1 MCVTPHSTPYALSSK
16 VGNLPVFRR
25 PATRQVVGLGWNGT
39 LGVCVKNLRRKTLA
53 AASATTLGVG
63 LALTSGLT
71 PAAATGPDT
80 SYLVLAPQ
88 GANTDQAAARVA
100 AANGTVVAAYKQI
113 GVLVVRSTNP
123 DFATQVAG
131 AGVESVAATTGL
143 GTALDEGETVEVS
156 AADVASAT
164 GGPTNEPLYG
174 QQWDMDMIRV
184 PQAQAVNAGRSN
196 VVVGVLDSGISS
208 THPDLATQI
217 AKDKSTSCLG
227 GVADTSEAA
236 WNPTTSDH
244 GTHVA
249 GTIAAAVNGVGVT
262 GIAPG
267 VKVAS
272 VKVVNDDGYI
282 YPEAAVCGFMWAA
295 THGMRVTNNS
305 YYIDP
310 WELNCRYD
318 ARQRPVWQAV
328 QRAIRYSNS
337 QGVLNV
343 ASAGNSNYDLAHKLS
358 DYGSPDD
365 GTPEARENLTSA
377 CMDLP
382 AEAPGVVTVSAVGP
396 TRAKSYYSS
405 YGLGVVEVTAP
416 GGDTR
421 FRTQGVKPTLTDG
434 ILSTTWSRTNGN
446 GWGYKQ
452 GTSMSGPHA
461 TGVAALALSAHPG
474 MTAGELAAFLQGTA
488 VSMSCPEGVY
498 NPVPRHPAG
507 PNAYD
512 ATCSGGER
520 TSFYGAGMVD
530 AYNVVK

>member
-1 MCVTPHSTPYALSSK
+1 M
-16 VGNLPVFRR
+16 
-25 PATRQVVGLGWNGT
+25 
-39 LGVCVKNLRRKTLA
+39 KNLRRKTLA
-53 AASATTLGVG
+53 AASAATLGVG
-63 LALTSGLT
+63 LALSGGLA
-71 PAAATGPDT
+71 PAAAAGPDT

-88 GANTDQAAARVA
+88 GANTSKAAARVA
-100 AANGTVVAAYKQI
+100 AAKGTVVASYDQI

-131 AGVESVAATTGL
+131 AGVEAVASTAGL

-156 AADVASAT
+156 AADVAAAT
-164 GGPTNEPLYG
+164 DDPTKEPLYG
-174 QQWDMDMIRV
+174 QQWDMDMIHV
-184 PQAQAVNAGRSN
+184 PQAHAVNSGSAN

-217 AKDKSTSCLG
+217 AKDKSTSCIG
-227 GVADTSEAA
+227 GVSNTTEAA

-267 VKVAS
+267 VKVAA
-272 VKVVNDDGYI
+272 VKVVNDDGFI
-282 YPEAAVCGFMWAA
+282 YPEAAVCGFLWAA
-295 THGMRVTNNS
+295 DHGMQLTNNS
-305 YYIDP
+305 YFIDP
-310 WELNCRYD
+310 WELNCRND

-328 QRAIRYSNS
+328 QRAIRYSQS
-337 QGVLNV
+337 KGVLTV
-343 ASAGNSNYDLAHKLS
+343 ASAGNSNYDLAHKIT
-358 DYGSPDD
+358 DTASPNN
-365 GTPEARENLTSA
+365 GTPENRENLTNA
-377 CMDLP
+377 CLDLP

-396 TRAKSYYSS
+396 TGEKSYYSS
-405 YGLGVVEVTAP
+405 YGQGVVDVTAP

-421 FRTQGVKPTLTDG
+421 YRTQGVRSTTTDA
-434 ILSTTWSRTNGN
+434 ILSTTFNTATKTN

-474 MTAGELAAFLQGTA
+474 MTPGQLASFLERTSVAQ
-488 VSMSCPEGVY
+488 SCPAGVY
-498 NPVPRHPAG
+498 NPVPLISATN
-507 PNAYD
+507 PNLYD

-520 TSFYGAGMVD
+520 NSFYGAGMVD
-530 AYNVVK
+530 AYNVVR

>member
-1 MCVTPHSTPYALSSK
+1 
-16 VGNLPVFRR
+16 
-25 PATRQVVGLGWNGT
+25 
-39 LGVCVKNLRRKTLA
+39 VKNLRRKTLA
-53 AASATTLGVG
+53 AASAATLGAG
-63 LALTSGLT
+63 LALTGGLA
-71 PAAATGPDT
+71 PAAAAGPDT

-88 GANTDQAAARVA
+88 GANTSKAAARVA
-100 AANGTVVAAYKQI
+100 AAKGTVVASYDQI

-131 AGVESVAATTGL
+131 AGVESVASTAGL

-156 AADVASAT
+156 AADVAAAT
-164 GGPTNEPLYG
+164 GDPTKEPLYG
-174 QQWDMDMIRV
+174 QQWDMDMIHV
-184 PQAQAVNAGRSN
+184 PQAHAVNNGSPN

-208 THPDLATQI
+208 SHPDLATQI
-217 AKDKSTSCLG
+217 AKDKSTSCIG
-227 GVADTSEAA
+227 GVTNTTEAA

-267 VKVAS
+267 VKVAA

-282 YPEAAVCGFMWAA
+282 YPEAAVCGFLWAA
-295 THGMRVTNNS
+295 DHGMQLTNNS

-310 WELNCRYD
+310 WELNCKND

-328 QRAIRYSNS
+328 QRAIRYSQS
-337 QGVLNV
+337 KGVLNV
-343 ASAGNSNYDLAHKLS
+343 ASAGNSNYDLAHKIT
-358 DYGSPDD
+358 DTGSPDN
-365 GTPEARENLTSA
+365 GTPEVRENLTNA
-377 CMDLP
+377 CLDLP

-396 TRAKSYYSS
+396 TGAKSYYSS
-405 YGLGVVEVTAP
+405 YGQGVVDVTAP

-421 FRTQGVKPTLTDG
+421 YRTQGARSTTTDA
-434 ILSTTWSRTNGN
+434 ILSTTFNTATRTN

-474 MTAGELAAFLQGTA
+474 MTPGQLASFLERTSVAQ
-488 VSMSCPEGVY
+488 SCPAGVY
-498 NPVPRHPAG
+498 NPVPLLG
-507 PNAYD
+507 DAYD
-512 ATCSGGER
+512 ATCSGGAR
-520 TSFYGAGMVD
+520 NGFYGAGMVD